1 MLAKLQKWL
10 AENPHAIAL
19 PILLGLYLLCFFALD
34 FWEREP
40 RFILHS
46 PLDDLIPFNEWFA
59 GFYFIW
65 FAAFPLALAVFLLLD
80 KADFQELCFV
90 IFAGAG
96 VCFLAYILLP
106 TGLELRPETVPRDNL
121 AARLMQFIWLIDAP
135 RNVCPSLHCSI
146 SAAIA
151 LQTWRSRKLRGRWLW
166 QTAVTVLMLLICLA
180 TLFVKQHS
188 VWDVAAGWAL
198 SLLLFTAAEAWRR
211 RRGI

>member
-1 MLAKLQKWL
+1 MLSKLQKWL
-10 AENPHAIAL
+10 AENPHALAL
-19 PILLGLYLLCFFALD
+19 PCLMVLYLVCFFALD
-34 FWEREP
+34 FLVKEP

-59 GFYFIW
+59 GLYFIW
-65 FAAFPLALAVFLLLD
+65 FAAFPLALLAFLLLD
-80 KADFQELCFV
+80 KADFLELCFV
-90 IFAGAG
+90 IFAGAA
-96 VCFLAYILLP
+96 VCFLAYIFLP
-106 TGLELRPETVPRDNL
+106 TGLELRPETVPRDNFP
-121 AARLMQFIWLIDAP
+121 ARLMQFIWLVDSP

-151 LQTWRSRKLRGRWLW
+151 LQTLRSRKLSGRWLL
-166 QTAVTVLMLLICLA
+166 QTAVCLLMLLICLA

-198 SLLLFTAAEAWRR
+198 SLLLFGLAEAWRK